1 MLDIRWDEN
10 ERNESAVNIHLNAAT
25 LTLYFLQHILKA
37 RVNAD
42 DQKMID
48 IALDAASDHDAGRTF
63 HLRAK
68 DEKEARDWVQC
79 IKKISRHEKERRAK
93 LGTISSGGKIS
104 TGNVVGK
111 SGKEAD
117 AAFAEAKARS
127 SSSSSVFGKAS
138 STKDGGCLSSC
149 VIS

>member
-1 MLDIRWDEN
+1 
-10 ERNESAVNIHLNAAT
+10 
-25 LTLYFLQHILKA
+25 
-37 RVNAD
+37 
-42 DQKMID
+42 MID

-68 DEKEARDWVQC
+68 DEKEARDWAQC

-93 LGTISSGGKIS
+93 LGNISSGGKVS
-104 TGNVVGK
+104 ASKGNVVGK
-111 SGKEAD
+111 AGKEAD
-117 AAFAEAKARS
+117 AAFAEAKVRN

-138 STKDGGCLSSC
+138 STKDAGCLSSC